1 MRELSAGTAFPIA
14 VDGPGSSGKT
24 TLGARLARELHVPF
38 LDTGLLYR
46 AVGAALPA
54 ERADDAAAAAEI
66 ARGLRVEALDEQ
78 PLATEAIGER
88 ASRVAAMPA
97 VRAALFDLQ
106 RDFALRAGGALLVG
120 RDIGTAIVPEAPAK
134 IFVTASAEVRAARRC
149 EQLQRRGTTA
159 IYAEVLA
166 ELRRRDQR
174 DATRRAAPLQVAA
187 DAFVLDTTRMDFE
200 AAVAA
205 ARGFIDERAARAR
218 E

>member
-1 MRELSAGTAFPIA
+1 MRGLSADTAFPIA

-24 TLGARLARELHVPF
+24 TLGARLACELAVPF

-46 AVGAALPA
+46 AVGAAMPT

-66 ARGLRVEALDEQ
+66 ARRLRIEALDERR
-78 PLATEAIGER
+78 LATEAIGER

-97 VRAALFDLQ
+97 VRAVLFDLQ
-106 RDFALRAGGALLVG
+106 RDFALRPGGALLVG

-134 IFVTASAEVRAARRC
+134 VFVTASVEVRAARRC
-149 EQLQRRGTTA
+149 EQLQRRGTDV
-159 IYAEVLA
+159 IYSEVLA

-218 E
+218 G